1 VPLFILA
8 QARFAGSS
16 AEKFRMNKI
25 GLLSYNLN
33 TNLGMGR
40 FGTILQFCIDL
51 RSGISSSSNFAMGW
65 IEVSG
70 LNLFMSARS
79 TSIAI
84 NNYI

>member
-1 VPLFILA
+1 VPPFILA
-8 QARFAGSS
+8 QIRFAGSS
-16 AEKFRMNKI
+16 AEKFHVNKI

-33 TNLGMGR
+33 TKLGMGY
-40 FGTILQFCIDL
+40 FWTILQFRIEL